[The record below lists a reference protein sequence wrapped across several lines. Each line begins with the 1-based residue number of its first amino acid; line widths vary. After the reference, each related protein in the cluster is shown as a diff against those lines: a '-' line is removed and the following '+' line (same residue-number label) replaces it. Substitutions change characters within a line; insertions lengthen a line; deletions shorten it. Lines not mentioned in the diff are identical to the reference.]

1 MGVGSKGISLF
12 WQKNMEG
19 LMEKTLFCVMFTSRD
34 DWDSPTVVFVTA
46 TDRNKAYV
54 AALKKIGFTE
64 EEAEETRGE
73 GDHDD
78 VVIEVDDIID
88 EDYEP
93 DYEPIEE

>member
-1 MGVGSKGISLF
+1 
-12 WQKNMEG
+12 
-19 LMEKTLFCVMFTSRD
+19 MEKKLFSVMFTSRE
-34 DWDSPTVVFVTA
+34 DWDSPTVVFVNA
-46 TDRNKAYV
+46 TDRDKAFS

-64 EEAEETRGE
+64 EEAEETRVE